1 LSLYRSKTFW
11 VATAIFSPLLL
22 VASYYGF
29 KIMTSVYKQ
38 DFGNGLVIYADDY
51 VNSGKWVYNCNSSRL
66 ISREPLIFPASA
78 LEDAGKLTIDDNML
92 SLNGSDKADA
102 KIVIRA
108 ATKIEGWY
116 KKLHYIYSVLDE
128 SSNLNTHVF
137 DMFAEHNDRQWE
149 LKVRQWIDSRN
160 RSTFEISAKLYDPE
174 TYMDHAKLLQAAAK
188 SCPAPQ

>member
-1 LSLYRSKTFW
+1 LSFYRSKPLR
-11 VATAIFSPLLL
+11 VATAILSPLLL

-66 ISREPLIFPASA
+66 ISREPLIFPVSA

-137 DMFAEHNDRQWE
+137 DMFAEHNGRQWE
-149 LKVRQWIDSRN
+149 LKIRQWIDSRN

-188 SCPAPQ
+188 SCPVPQ